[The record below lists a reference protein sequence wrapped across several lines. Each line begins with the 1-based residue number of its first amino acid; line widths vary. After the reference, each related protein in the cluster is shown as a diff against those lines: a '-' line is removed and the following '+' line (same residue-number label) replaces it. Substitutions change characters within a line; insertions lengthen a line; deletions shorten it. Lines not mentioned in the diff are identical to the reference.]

1 VSESGPAHPGHA
13 DLDRVFREEH
23 GRVVATL
30 TRRLGEIDVA
40 EEAAQEAY
48 LIALQRWPETGLP
61 PNPGAWLTTTAYNR
75 AIDRIRRE
83 STRDSR
89 QARAAMISDT
99 GDDPGD
105 PISSVVDDR
114 LRLMFTCCHPA
125 LATSAQVAL
134 TLRLLGGLSVAEI
147 AGAFLVDEAA
157 MAKRLTRSKQ
167 KIKAARIPYRVPSD
181 AELPG
186 RLRGVLATLFLV
198 FNEGYLPSAPPGLPT
213 ENRGTPTEPGN
224 SAPVS
229 AVRVSPMRVS
239 PVRVSPVRVSPVR
252 VSAVQMRAE
261 SVGAAHGAIRTD
273 LCAEAIRLTRILA
286 TLMPDEPEVLGLL
299 ALMLLT
305 DARRAS
311 RVSGGSLVALAD
323 QDRSRWDQDLIAEGH
338 DIVRGCLRRGRPGRY
353 QILAA
358 INAVHTDA
366 ASVQATDWRQVLALY
381 DQLLAVDPSP
391 IVALNRAI
399 AIAEVDGPTAALE
412 ILDGLPLAGYHAY
425 QATRADL
432 LRRAG
437 SPEAAASAYQR
448 ALDLTGNP
456 AERAFLRGRLDEL
469 GAAPDRGG

>member
-1 VSESGPAHPGHA
+1 MPESGPATPGHADPGHADPGHADPGHA
-13 DLDRVFREEH
+13 DLDRVFRSEH

-30 TRRLGEIDVA
+30 TRRLGDIDVA

-48 LIALQRWPETGLP
+48 LIALQRWPESGRP
-61 PNPGAWLTTTAYNR
+61 PNPGAWLTTTAYHR

-89 QARAAMISDT
+89 QAQAAMISDSS
-99 GDDPGD
+99 DDELGPL
-105 PISSVVDDR
+105 SSVVDDR

-125 LATSAQVAL
+125 LATSAQIAL

-147 AGAFLVDEAA
+147 AGAFLIDEAA

-198 FNEGYLPSAPPGLPT
+198 FNEGYLPSAPAGPPF
-213 ENRGTPTEPGN
+213 ENRDAPTQLGDPAPSSPAPSSPAAGSPGT
-224 SAPVS
+224 APD
-229 AVRVSPMRVS
+229 AL
-239 PVRVSPVRVSPVR
+239 
-252 VSAVQMRAE
+252 
-261 SVGAAHGAIRTD
+261 RTD

-311 RVSGGSLVALAD
+311 RISGLSLVALAD
-323 QDRSRWDQDLIAEGH
+323 QDRSRWDRDLIAEGH

-366 ASVQATDWRQVLALY
+366 ESVKATDWRQVVALY
-381 DQLLAVDPSP
+381 DQLLVVDRTP

-399 AIAEVDGPTAALE
+399 AIAEIDGPEAALE
-412 ILDGLPLAGYHAY
+412 VLETLPLEGYHAY

-437 SPEAAASAYQR
+437 SPEAAASAYRR
-448 ALDLTGNP
+448 ALELAGNP

-469 GAAPDRGG
+469 GAGQVAGG

>member
-1 VSESGPAHPGHA
+1 MPESGPADLEHA

-30 TRRLGEIDVA
+30 TRRFGDIDVA

-48 LIALQRWPETGLP
+48 LIALQRWPESGPP
-61 PNPGAWLTTTAYNR
+61 PNPGGWLTTTAYHR

-89 QARAAMISDT
+89 HAQAAMINDT
-99 GDDPGD
+99 EHPDHTP
-105 PISSVVDDR
+105 PSSVVDDR
-114 LRLMFTCCHPA
+114 LRLMFTCCHPS

-213 ENRGTPTEPGN
+213 ENPGTPTEPGN
-224 SAPVS
+224 SVP
-229 AVRVSPMRVS
+229 
-239 PVRVSPVRVSPVR
+239 VSPVRVSPVR
-252 VSAVQMRAE
+252 VSAEPVSAE

-273 LCAEAIRLTRILA
+273 LCAEAIRLTRVLA

-311 RVSGGSLVALAD
+311 RVSGGSLVVLSD

-366 ASVQATDWRQVLALY
+366 ASVHATDWRQVLALY
-381 DQLLAVDPSP
+381 DQLLAVDPTP
-391 IVALNRAI
+391 VVALNRAI
-399 AIAEVDGPTAALE
+399 AVAEVDGPNAALE
-412 ILDGLPLAGYHAY
+412 ILDAHPLEGYHAY

-437 SPEAAASAYQR
+437 RTVAAVSAYQR
-448 ALDLTGNP
+448 AIDLASNP
-456 AERAFLRGRLDEL
+456 AERAFLRSRLDEL
-469 GAAPDRGG
+469 RARPIPGG